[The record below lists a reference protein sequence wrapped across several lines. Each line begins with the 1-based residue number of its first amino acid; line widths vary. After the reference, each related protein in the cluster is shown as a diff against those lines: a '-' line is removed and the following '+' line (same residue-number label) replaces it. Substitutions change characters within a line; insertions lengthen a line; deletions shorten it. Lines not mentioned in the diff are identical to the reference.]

1 MGLVA
6 DRGDSGEQHEDQI
19 KHLETHL
26 GYPPRH
32 HQHIR
37 QHCYHYMGQES
48 KICTKNSSR
57 INIAILVLFQ
67 TDNYQLTVFPQYA
80 FFVYMLTASMLWS
93 CICEFFD

>member
-1 MGLVA
+1 MALVA

-37 QHCYHYMGQES
+37 QHRDHYIGQES
-48 KICTKNSSR
+48 KVQR
-57 INIAILVLFQ
+57 ILLEKK
-67 TDNYQLTVFPQYA
+67 YCA
-80 FFVYMLTASMLWS
+80 FGIVSDF
-93 CICEFFD
+93 